1 MVSGK
6 LAIGTAGSFE
16 SVTVYETLE
25 QLTQYDVWIV
35 VEDASAEHN
44 LQAAPVKLVVQTS
57 PAGPGNNM
65 HNPHTTTC
73 TF

>member
-1 MVSGK
+1 M
-6 LAIGTAGSFE
+6 
-16 SVTVYETLE
+16 YETLE

-65 HNPHTTTC
+65 PCATNTLQPSNTHLC
-73 TF
+73 CQASWKASRALVK